1 MKFYIV
7 KESGV
12 TLGCLR
18 SLRSAKKACAGLE
31 YPAILEV
38 EVPVNGETVRKLLG
52 GLDEYAV
59 LTTRRI
65 IE

>member
-1 MKFYIV
+1 M
-7 KESGV
+7 
-12 TLGCLR
+12 
-18 SLRSAKKACAGLE
+18 
-31 YPAILEV
+31 EV